1 MSRAAEAVQ
10 ERLREAV
17 AARIRTAR
25 PELADAYDLTS
36 AEGLL
41 AVRARLGAADS
52 DGEAPGHLAAVVLNR
67 FDLAS
72 WARATCEFALGL
84 GPERAAAWRRSLTRT
99 VFLAGNPDNLRER
112 FSFAHL
118 AEDGSAAWTSP
129 GPAADSAGLRRL
141 LKLFDGPRPLPVRAD
156 TAVTIPAR
164 AGHAARPPV
173 HRELHIAAA
182 GCRVS
187 DALVHLNHLLAEA
200 VLDGLI
206 GPGDVL
212 TIRHVP
218 RLTGA
223 ADRFAAL
230 RVDTDPTLPGRL
242 RAAAGLTEEALLV
255 PPHHRP

>member
-1 MSRAAEAVQ
+1 MSREESAVQ
-10 ERLREAV
+10 ERLREA
-17 AARIRTAR
+17 AATRIRAAR
-25 PELADAYDLTS
+25 PELADAHDLTS

-41 AVRARLGAADS
+41 AVRARIAEDSAAP
-52 DGEAPGHLAAVVLNR
+52 EHLAAVVLGR

-72 WARATCEFALGL
+72 WTRATCEFALGL
-84 GPERAAAWRRSLTRT
+84 DPEQAADWRRSFTRT

-112 FSFAHL
+112 FSFAHV
-118 AEDGSAAWTSP
+118 ADDGSAAWTGP

-141 LKLFDGPRPLPVRAD
+141 LKLFDGPRPLPVGAD
-156 TAVTIPAR
+156 TVVEIPPR
-164 AGHAARPPV
+164 AGHPDRRPV
-173 HRELHIAAA
+173 HRELHIAGA
-182 GCRVS
+182 GLRVS

-200 VLDGLI
+200 VLDGHI

-218 RLTGA
+218 RLTGIT
-223 ADRFAAL
+223 DHFAAL

-255 PPHHRP
+255 PHHRP

>member
-1 MSRAAEAVQ
+1 MSREESAAQ
-10 ERLREAV
+10 ERLREAA
-17 AARIRTAR
+17 AARIRAAR
-25 PELADAYDLTS
+25 PELADAHDLTS
-36 AEGLL
+36 AEGLI
-41 AVRARLGAADS
+41 AVRARIAEEAA
-52 DGEAPGHLAAVVLNR
+52 APEHLAAVVVGR

-84 GPERAAAWRRSLTRT
+84 GPEQAAAWRRSFTRT

-112 FSFAHL
+112 FSFAHF
-118 AEDGSAAWTSP
+118 ADDGSAAWTGP

-156 TAVTIPAR
+156 TVVEVPPR
-164 AGHAARPPV
+164 AGRRPDRPPV
-173 HRELHIAAA
+173 HRELHIAAS

-206 GPGDVL
+206 RPGDTL

-218 RLTGA
+218 RLTGLT
-223 ADRFAAL
+223 DHFAAL

-255 PPHHRP
+255 PHHRP